1 MLSRR
6 LRAIASQQ
14 YRRAPSGDSLAE
26 RCNWLD
32 RRSSWLYVDPQQEVR
47 GRVDQIRAGDGAWW
61 YWWQTAGASGYGLN
75 LAQAMSSV
83 ERALEQR

>member
-1 MLSRR
+1 MTTF
-6 LRAIASQQ
+6 AI
-14 YRRAPSGDSLAE
+14 P
-26 RCNWLD
+26 
-32 RRSSWLYVDPQQEVR
+32 
-47 GRVDQIRAGDGAWW
+47 RAGDGARW